1 MVHGT
6 KLLLKP
12 ARQYLRAMPHRQIL
26 RNIQSEQWSPVY
38 VLHGEEPFF
47 ISEIVEALLASVVEE
62 SFKDFNETV
71 LYGRDTSV
79 DEVLAAA
86 RRFPM
91 MADRQLVLVKE
102 AQDMRMWKRKD
113 DMAKLEA
120 YASDPVPSTILV
132 FAHPHKK
139 VDSRLKAVKTMSRMG
154 TLFLSDKVR
163 EYKLPQ
169 WIAGFAS
176 SKGLK
181 VDGQVSQLLAE
192 SLGNDLQKVANELAK
207 LQILLPEGTQVT
219 TAHVEAHIGIS
230 KDYNVFEL
238 QRALGRKDVARAN
251 RIVNYFEANPKN
263 APLAM
268 VVPVLHAYFARV
280 MVYQTLKD
288 RSESA
293 AAKALRCS
301 PYAVKDYARA
311 AGTFGPDKVER
322 IFGYL
327 RDADK
332 KAKGR
337 DNATVSDGMLLRE
350 AVFKILH

>member
-1 MVHGT
+1 
-6 KLLLKP
+6 
-12 ARQYLRAMPHRQIL
+12 MPHRQIV
-26 RNIQSEQWSPVY
+26 RNITSGQVSPIY

-47 ISEIVEALLASVVEE
+47 ITEIVQTLLDTVVEAD
-62 SFKDFNETV
+62 FKDFNETV
-71 LYGRDTSV
+71 LYGRDTDM

-102 AQDMRMWKRKD
+102 AQDMRMWKRKE

-120 YASDPVPSTILV
+120 YANDPVPSTVLV

-139 VDSRLKAVKTMSRMG
+139 VDSRLKAVKTMSRVG
-154 TLFLSDKVR
+154 TLFLSEKVR
-163 EYKLPQ
+163 DHKLPQ
-169 WIAGFAS
+169 WIASFAET
-176 SKGLK
+176 KGLK
-181 VDGQVSQLLAE
+181 VDNRVAQLLAE

-207 LQILLPEGTQVT
+207 LHILLPDGTQVT
-219 TAHVEAHIGIS
+219 ADHVEQHIGIS

-238 QRALGRKDVARAN
+238 QRALGNKDIERAN
-251 RIVNYFEANPKN
+251 RIVQYFEANPKN

-268 VVPVLHAYFARV
+268 VVPVLHSYFARV
-280 MVYQTLKD
+280 WVYQTLQD
-288 RSESA
+288 RSETA
-293 AAKALRCS
+293 AAKAMKCS
-301 PYAVKDYARA
+301 PFAVRDYARA
-311 AGTFGPDKVER
+311 AGAFSPAKVER

-332 KAKGR
+332 KSKGR
-337 DNATVSDGMLLRE
+337 SNATASDGMLLRE

>member
-1 MVHGT
+1 
-6 KLLLKP
+6 
-12 ARQYLRAMPHRQIL
+12 MPHRQTV
-26 RNIQSEQWSPVY
+26 RNITSGQLSPIY

-47 ISEIVEALLASVVEE
+47 ITEIVNALLSTVVDE

-71 LYGRDTSV
+71 LYGRDTDV

-120 YASDPVPSTILV
+120 YAADPVPSTVLV

-139 VDSRLKAVKTMSRMG
+139 VDSRLKAVKTMSRVG
-154 TLFLSDKVR
+154 TLFLSEKVR
-163 EYKLPQ
+163 DHKLPQ
-169 WIAGFAS
+169 WISGYAES
-176 SKGLK
+176 QELK
-181 VDGQVSQLLAE
+181 LDNRVAQLLAE
-192 SLGNDLQKVANELAK
+192 SLGNDLQKVANELTK
-207 LQILLPEGTQVT
+207 LRILVPNGTQVT
-219 TAHVEAHIGIS
+219 ADHVEKHVGIS

-238 QRALGRKDVARAN
+238 QRALGRKDIERAN
-251 RIVNYFEANPKN
+251 RIVHYFESNPKN

-280 MVYQTLKD
+280 LIYQTLQD
-288 RSESA
+288 RSEGA
-293 AAKALRCS
+293 AAKAMRCS
-301 PYAVKDYARA
+301 PYAVRDYAQA
-311 AGTFGPDKVER
+311 AGVYTPAKVER

-332 KAKGR
+332 KSKGR
-337 DNATVSDGMLLRE
+337 SNVTATDGRLLRE

>member
-1 MVHGT
+1 
-6 KLLLKP
+6 
-12 ARQYLRAMPHRQIL
+12 MPHRQIL
-26 RNIQSEQWSPVY
+26 RNISGGKLSSLY

-47 ISEIVEALLASVVEE
+47 ITEIVQALLDTVVDEG
-62 SFKDFNETV
+62 FKDFNETV
-71 LYGRDTSV
+71 LYGRDTDV

-113 DMAKLEA
+113 DMAKLAA
-120 YASDPVPSTILV
+120 YAEDPVPTTVLV

-139 VDSRLKAVKTMSRMG
+139 VDSRLKAVKTMSRQG

-163 EYKLPQ
+163 DHKLPQ
-169 WIAGFAS
+169 WIAGYAEG
-176 SKGLK
+176 KGLRL
-181 VDGQVSQLLAE
+181 DGRVSQLLAE
-192 SLGNDLQKVANELAK
+192 SLGNNLQKVANELSK
-207 LQILLPEGTQVT
+207 LQILLPEGTNVT
-219 TAHVEAHIGIS
+219 TDHVEQHIGIS

-238 QRALGRKDVARAN
+238 QRALGNKDIERAN
-251 RIVNYFEANPKN
+251 RIVQYFEANPKN

-280 MVYQTLKD
+280 LVYQTLQD
-288 RSESA
+288 RSEGA
-293 AAKALRCS
+293 AAKAMRCS
-301 PYAVKDYARA
+301 PYAVRDYARA
-311 AGTFGPDKVER
+311 ASAFSPAKVER

-337 DNATVSDGMLLRE
+337 SNATTTDGMLLRE
-350 AVFKILH
+350 AV

>member
-1 MVHGT
+1 
-6 KLLLKP
+6 
-12 ARQYLRAMPHRQIL
+12 MPHRQIV
-26 RNIQSEQWSPVY
+26 RNITSGKLSPIY

-47 ISEIVEALLASVVEE
+47 ITEIVQALLDTVVDEG
-62 SFKDFNETV
+62 FKDFNETV
-71 LYGRDTSV
+71 LYGRDTDV

-102 AQDMRMWKRKD
+102 AHDMRMWKRKD
-113 DMAKLEA
+113 DMAKLSA
-120 YASDPVPSTILV
+120 YAEDPVPSTVLV

-139 VDSRLKAVKTMSRMG
+139 VDSRLKAVKTMSRQG

-163 EYKLPQ
+163 DHKLPQ
-169 WIAGFAS
+169 WIAGYAEG
-176 SKGLK
+176 KGLQL
-181 VDGQVSQLLAE
+181 DGRVSQLLAE
-192 SLGNDLQKVANELAK
+192 SLGNNLQKVANELAK
-207 LQILLPEGTQVT
+207 LQILLPEGTKVT
-219 TAHVEAHIGIS
+219 TDHVEQHIGIS

-238 QRALGRKDVARAN
+238 QRALGNKDIERAN
-251 RIVNYFEANPKN
+251 RIVQYFEANPKN

-280 MVYQTLKD
+280 LVYQTLQD
-288 RSESA
+288 RSEGA
-293 AAKALRCS
+293 AAKAMRCS
-301 PYAVKDYARA
+301 PYAVRDYARA
-311 AGTFGPDKVER
+311 ASAFSPAKVER

-337 DNATVSDGMLLRE
+337 FNATTTDGMLLRE

>member
-1 MVHGT
+1 
-6 KLLLKP
+6 
-12 ARQYLRAMPHRQIL
+12 MPHRQIV
-26 RNIQSEQWSPVY
+26 RNITSGQLSPVY

-47 ISEIVEALLASVVEE
+47 ISEIVKTLLGTMVDEGL
-62 SFKDFNETV
+62 KDFNETV
-71 LYGRDTSV
+71 LYGRDTDV

-91 MADRQLVLVKE
+91 MSDRQLVMVKE

-120 YASDPVPSTILV
+120 YASEPVPTTVLV

-139 VDSRLKAVKTMSRMG
+139 VDSRLKAVKTMSRLG

-163 EYKLPQ
+163 DYKLSQ
-169 WIAGFAS
+169 WISGHAS
-176 SKGLK
+176 AQGLEM
-181 VDGQVSQLLAE
+181 GNQVAQLLAE
-192 SLGNDLQKVANELAK
+192 SLGNNLQKVANELAK
-207 LQILLPEGTQVT
+207 LQILLPKGTQITVD
-219 TAHVEAHIGIS
+219 HVEKHIGLS
-230 KDYNVFEL
+230 KDFNVFEL
-238 QRALGRKDVARAN
+238 QRALGQKDVERAN
-251 RIVNYFEANPKN
+251 RIVNYFEANPKS

-280 MVYQTLKD
+280 LVYQGLDDKHD
-288 RSESA
+288 SA
-293 AAKALRCS
+293 AAKAMKCS

-311 AGTFGPDKVER
+311 AQSYSVAKVER

-327 RDADK
+327 READK

-337 DNATVSDGMLLRE
+337 GNASTTDGMLLRE